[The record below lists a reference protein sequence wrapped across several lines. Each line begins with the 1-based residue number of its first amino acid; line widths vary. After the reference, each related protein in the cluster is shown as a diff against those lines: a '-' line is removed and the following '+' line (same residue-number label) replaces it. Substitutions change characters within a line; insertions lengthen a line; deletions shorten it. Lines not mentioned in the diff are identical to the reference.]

1 MGEILGIFSSIFG
14 GDHKSVLIREL
25 LEQRM
30 RDGGFDELEYRLKV
44 KKLSNVEVMGTPEA
58 AIVTIIDTV
67 MEMQRKGALLHVIF
81 DAIENHRKRL
91 GHDASEFDR
100 ILEISRQPG
109 AESGTSVP
117 LYCMYRVNIE
127 HPGIMSSEQL
137 EEAIGTALEGL
148 MNR

>member
-1 MGEILGIFSSIFG
+1 MGLFSFIFG
-14 GDHKSVLIREL
+14 GDQKLALIREL
-25 LEQRM
+25 LAQRM
-30 RDGGFDELEYRLKV
+30 RDSGFDGLEKE
-44 KKLSNVEVMGTPEA
+44 LSNSEVFGTPEA
-58 AIVTIIDTV
+58 AIVVIIV
-67 MEMQRKGALLHVIF
+67 IAVKMQRKGVLLDAIF
-81 DAIENHRKRL
+81 NAIENTRKHMPGGR
-91 GHDASEFDR
+91 HDASEFDR

-109 AESGTSVP
+109 AESGALVP